1 MLYVTDNAYTG
12 PTSGF
17 RDTEGV
23 LSYTVPTE
31 GLSAGSVV
39 VWEDGAPD
47 VQWTQSGSFILSTS
61 GDTITMFTAARDSEN
76 EPSSITFAVD
86 NSGDGWEPLSI
97 TFAVDNSGDGWEPL
111 DMADMTAAMSALPAA
126 LAQAGM
132 GSISFSTHRDN
143 YVFRYDITLE
153 FGPY

>member
-1 MLYVTDNAYTG
+1 MALTDFQAGAVLYVTDNAYTG

-61 GDTITMFTAARDSEN
+61 GDTITVFTAARDSEN
-76 EPSSITFAVD
+76 EPS
-86 NSGDGWEPLSI
+86 SI